1 MSDIMNF
8 GHLIEGTL
16 ERDPMTDRFQIHTV
30 NASGQ
35 PLVVDLQDILSRF
48 VGQDV
53 RFTLAGLEGLRK
65 LAELVEKAGGGD
77 VLGIPAEAFP
87 NVPFNIQGKS

>member
-1 MSDIMNF
+1 MPELMNF

-16 ERDPMTDRFQIHTV
+16 ERDPMTDRFQIRTV
-30 NASGQ
+30 DASGQ
-35 PLVVDLQDILSRF
+35 PLVVDVQDILARF

-53 RFTLAGLEGLRK
+53 RFTLAGLEGLQK

-87 NVPFNIQGKS
+87 TVPFNIQGRS